1 METQKKKKKVKKKK
15 EMETHL
21 NIWCYKLN
29 HLPMK

>member
-1 METQKKKKKVKKKK
+1 METQKKKKSEKKK